1 MKKAIYAG
9 SFDPISNGHLDII
22 DRASKIVEHLH
33 IVVSYNNNKQTT
45 LSIDKRI
52 DLIKKVTSHLNNVT
66 VTSYDGLIVHYAK
79 ENNIELLI
87 RSLRN
92 YQDYEQEFS
101 LFQYNKDID
110 NDIETMLLLPSS
122 KNIFISSTAIR
133 ELLHHKCDISKYVP
147 QEIVQDI
154 VDSFSKENK

>member
-1 MKKAIYAG
+1 MKKALYAG
-9 SFDPISNGHLDII
+9 SFDPITNGHLDII
-22 DRASKIVEHLH
+22 NRASVLVEHLH
-33 IVVSYNNNKQTT
+33 IVVSYNNNKQCT
-45 LSIDKRI
+45 LSVEQRI
-52 DLIKKVTSHLNNVT
+52 ELIRKVTSHLNNVT
-66 VTSYDGLIVHYAK
+66 ITSYDGLTVHYAK
-79 ENNIELLI
+79 NNNIQLLI

-147 QEIVQDI
+147 QNIADEIVKT
-154 VDSFSKENK
+154 FSKNKK